1 LLTLRVGHQPLLP
14 LRVEHQPVSRR
25 ASRSLTLWRVIL
37 TQRRGGPSRS
47 CSFRRRAESAARV
60 PRASRSSTLH
70 GMSSRFGTG
79 RPLACQ
85 VRRRQFSSRV
95 LPPRDLARYHG
106 PPAVWFVVASAHVVL
121 ARYHGKRSPSAMG
134 PQRPP
139 IASGGSSGASPL
151 ADSHPLPARGAG
163 PSGPPGRD
171 LRPLKIPGE
180 APRIAP
186 IWPVL
191 VGSLPPQARIS
202 GRFWGPP
209 GAVYRRKSA
218 IFPEIRPLFPGFS
231 TVRRGP
237 KKGEKTPFLTP
248 PGAESRGSGG
258 APPTHLILLRNQRA
272 PPAPGRPAVWCRS
285 A

>member
-1 LLTLRVGHQPLLP
+1 
-14 LRVEHQPVSRR
+14 
-25 ASRSLTLWRVIL
+25 
-37 TQRRGGPSRS
+37 
-47 CSFRRRAESAARV
+47 
-60 PRASRSSTLH
+60 
-70 GMSSRFGTG
+70 MSSRFGTG

-258 APPTHLILLRNQRA
+258 APPTHLILLRNQRPPRTSRRTEGPA
-272 PPAPGRPAVWCRS
+272 AGVSTGDHPPARQAKEGGRGGPVWRRACGLVCWTGSERR
-285 A
+285 AQ

>member
-1 LLTLRVGHQPLLP
+1 M
-14 LRVEHQPVSRR
+14 S
-25 ASRSLTLWRVIL
+25 
-37 TQRRGGPSRS
+37 
-47 CSFRRRAESAARV
+47 
-60 PRASRSSTLH
+60 RASRSSTLH
-70 GMSSRFGTG
+70 GMSSRARHGAAS
-79 RPLACQ
+79 RWQ

-180 APRIAP
+180 APGIAP
-186 IWPVL
+186 ICPVL
-191 VGSLPPQARIS
+191 VGSLPPQAAFPADS
-202 GRFWGPP
+202 GGPQGPYTGENQRFSPKSDP
-209 GAVYRRKSA
+209 FFRVFRRFA
-218 IFPEIRPLFPGFS
+218 G
-231 TVRRGP
+231 GP
-237 KKGEKTPFLTP
+237 KKAKKRPF
-248 PGAESRGSGG
+248 
-258 APPTHLILLRNQRA
+258 
-272 PPAPGRPAVWCRS
+272 
-285 A
+285 